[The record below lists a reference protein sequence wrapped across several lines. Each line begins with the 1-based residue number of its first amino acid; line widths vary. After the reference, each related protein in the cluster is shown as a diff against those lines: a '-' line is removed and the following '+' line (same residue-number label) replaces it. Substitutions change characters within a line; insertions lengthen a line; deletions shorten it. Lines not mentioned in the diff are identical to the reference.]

1 MADPNRM
8 AIEAIREHYDQ
19 AVARADMLDQLRAV
33 AVERANNESTR
44 AEAAEAELRELQEE
58 VDEVASACGRWKPL
72 TDSVGA
78 AVNEMVNELQ
88 ALTAELEKAS
98 ELRKLVDAW
107 KAADLR
113 VGRNLFSKG
122 ACEHEWAMREALR
135 HA

>member
-44 AEAAEAELRELQEE
+44 AEAAEAELREL
-58 VDEVASACGRWKPL
+58 
-72 TDSVGA
+72 
-78 AVNEMVNELQ
+78 
-88 ALTAELEKAS
+88 
-98 ELRKLVDAW
+98 RKLVDAW
-107 KAADLR
+107 KAADRMLNDAPFSQSTYDAER
-113 VGRNLFSKG
+113 VS
-122 ACEHEWAMREALR
+122 REALR

>member
-1 MADPNRM
+1 MGELTHK
-8 AIEAIREHYDQ
+8 AIDGIRAELAAQVERTNDWR
-19 AVARADMLDQLRAV
+19 ARAAQAELETSEQR
-33 AVERANNESTR
+33 TR

-107 KAADLR
+107 KAAHDESMSTGLA
-113 VGRNLFSKG
+113 VDAAAFY
-122 ACEHEWAMREALR
+122 AAEEALR